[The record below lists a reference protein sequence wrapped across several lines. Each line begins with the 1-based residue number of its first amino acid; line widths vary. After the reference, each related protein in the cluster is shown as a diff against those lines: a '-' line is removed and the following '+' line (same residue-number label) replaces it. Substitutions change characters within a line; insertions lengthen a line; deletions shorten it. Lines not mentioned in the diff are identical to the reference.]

1 MPISAFD
8 ADKKALRAWARRQRA
23 EFLSQDV
30 AVLDEVSTR
39 LSDAFLALIAERS
52 WIHIAVFIPQPGEPD
67 IWTPSQRLIAKQAAR
82 VYAPRMMPENQLDLV
97 MITNTT
103 ALVRGPFG
111 VVEPPLE
118 SNALADLT
126 TLDAIFIPGLAF
138 SKDGGRLGFGG
149 GWYDRLL
156 ARIPD
161 KTIKIGVCWNELL
174 IDSVPMDTLD
184 VRVDGIL
191 TEIRYV
197 AAPSIPHSFYIRCSC

>member
-8 ADKKALRAWARRQRA
+8 ADKKALRAWAKRQRA
-23 EFLSQDV
+23 EFLSQDA
-30 AVLDEVSTR
+30 AVLDEVSTQ
-39 LSDAFLALIAERS
+39 LSDMFLALIAERS
-52 WIHIAVFIPQPGEPD
+52 WIHIAVFIPLPGEPD
-67 IWTPSQRLIAKQAAR
+67 IWAPSQQLIARQAAR

-97 MITNTT
+97 MMTNTT

-111 VVEPPLE
+111 VIEPPLE

-138 SKDGGRLGFGG
+138 SMDGGRLGFGG

-174 IDSVPMDTLD
+174 IDSVPMDAWD

-191 TEIRYV
+191 TEAGYV
-197 AAPSIPHSFYIRCSC
+197 TSSRNNH

>member
-8 ADKKALRAWARRQRA
+8 ADKKALRAWAKRQRA
-23 EFLSQDV
+23 EFLSQDA
-30 AVLDEVSTR
+30 AVLDEVQTR

-52 WIHIAVFIPQPGEPD
+52 WIHIAVFIPLPGEPD
-67 IWTPSQRLIAKQAAR
+67 IWTPSHQLIAMQAAR
-82 VYAPRMMPENQLDLV
+82 IFAPRMMPKNHLDLV

-103 ALVRGPFG
+103 ALLPGPFG
-111 VVEPPLE
+111 VIEPPLE
-118 SNALADLT
+118 SIALADLT

-174 IDSVPMDTLD
+174 IDSVPMDAWD

-191 TEIRYV
+191 TEAGYV
-197 AAPSIPHSFYIRCSC
+197 TSSRNNH

>member
-23 EFLSQDV
+23 EFLSQD
-30 AVLDEVSTR
+30 DDSRTEMSTR
-39 LSDAFLALIAERS
+39 LSEAFLALIAERS
-52 WIHIAVFIPQPGEPD
+52 WIHIAVFIPLPGEPD
-67 IWTPSQRLIAKQAAR
+67 IWTQSQQLMARHAAR
-82 VYAPRMMPENQLDLV
+82 IYAPRMMPENQLDLV
-97 MITNTT
+97 MMTNTT

-138 SKDGGRLGFGG
+138 SLDGDRLGFGG

-191 TEIRYV
+191 TEAGYV
-197 AAPSIPHSFYIRCSC
+197 TSSRNNH